1 MSKVGIWKE
10 LKNIVLCISLAP
22 LLLFSSI
29 DWFTKTP
36 MPTLR
41 SYICAGVV
49 DNKIYVFG
57 GANSSG
63 VLNTVEM
70 YDPTSDTW
78 TTKTPMPTARRMPA
92 CGVVDNKIYVIGGEA
107 SGTAYGTVE
116 VYDPL
121 TDSWETKASMPT
133 PRSGHAIGVVKEKI
147 YAIGGNCID
156 WTAIT
161 TVEEYD
167 PTTDSWQT
175 KTDMPTAR
183 FWLTVAVTN
192 DSLLYAI
199 GGGEDDFYGFS
210 TVEIYDPLTDTWQ
223 SKTPVSTPRFGPV
236 SIIID
241 DTIYAIGGFDLNTA
255 YVPLDVVERYE
266 ESTNTWFNDTPVP
279 TGRYL
284 GAGAEVTGKMYVI
297 GGFTSYATGY
307 SGVNEEGIVLI
318 GINENES
325 QIAHS
330 TFQLQIHP
338 NPFRQVTEIRIQ
350 MQARPASRSEAGDVR
365 CNPSTS
371 LGTGKQDIS
380 LKIYDV
386 SGRIVKVFNL
396 TSDLLLPASVIS
408 WDGTNDSGQRLPAG
422 VYIIRVYSRDF
433 EKIEKVILL
442 K

>member
-1 MSKVGIWKE
+1 
-10 LKNIVLCISLAP
+10 
-22 LLLFSSI
+22 
-29 DWFTKTP
+29 

-78 TTKTPMPTARRMPA
+78 TAKTPMPTARRMPA

-210 TVEIYDPLTDTWQ
+210 TVEVYDPLTDTWQ

-307 SGVNEEGIVLI
+307 SGVNEEGIVIVGVKEHELQAT
-318 GINENES
+318 NLPV
-325 QIAHS
+325 
-330 TFQLQIHP
+330 QLQIHP
-338 NPFRQVTEIRIQ
+338 NPFRQMTEIKIQ
-350 MQARPASRSEAGDVR
+350 MQDVR
-365 CNPSTS
+365 YNPSTL
-371 LGTGKQDIS
+371 LGTGTQDIS

-408 WDGTNDSGQRLPAG
+408 WDGTDQLDRPVPAG
-422 VYIIRVYSRDF
+422 VYFVRLTTPGQTYT
-433 EKIEKVILL
+433 EKVILL